1 MAVTDREHPIGV
13 LCDLH
18 IIPMLMFLGRNGPS
32 RKTDIYRAVGRSP
45 NLSAKIGRMSDAG
58 LVTVDAI
65 GISEVVGLTDL
76 GHAVVGK
83 LEQIETALAGQ

>member
-1 MAVTDREHPIGV
+1 MDVDMRGHGLEV
-13 LCDLH
+13 LCDRH
-18 IIPMLMFLGRNGPS
+18 VIPMLMFLGRNGPS

-45 NLSAKIGRMSDAG
+45 NLPIKIDRMRGAG
-58 LVTVDAI
+58 LVTVDVI

-76 GHAVVGK
+76 GHVVVGG